1 MPMIKVKRV
10 HGPPEAE
17 DGWRVLV
24 DRIWPRGLSRDNAAV
39 DEWFKE
45 IASSNALRKWFGH
58 DPQRWAGFREKYLK
72 ELQTTERKGMVQGI
86 LERTR
91 SGNVTL
97 LYAARDAA
105 HNNAVVLMEL
115 VETLMGVGE

>member
-10 HGPPEAE
+10 YGPPEGE

-45 IASSNALRKWFGH
+45 IAPSNALRKWFGH

-72 ELQTTERKGMVQGI
+72 ELQATERKGMVQGI